1 MNKLVYVSDFFVEE
15 MSGGAEINDSVLLDF
30 LSKDTKIV
38 KFLSKDLTDKHVQL
52 YLKSV
57 K

>member
-38 KFLSKDLTDKHVQL
+38 KFLSKDLTDR
-52 YLKSV
+52 LK
-57 K
+57 